1 MVATQEERTKVIIGL
16 EKPNI
21 HEEGCAQNMK

>member
-1 MVATQEERTKVIIGL
+1 MVNTQEERTKVVIGL

-21 HEEGCAQNMK
+21 QMENDAQNMK